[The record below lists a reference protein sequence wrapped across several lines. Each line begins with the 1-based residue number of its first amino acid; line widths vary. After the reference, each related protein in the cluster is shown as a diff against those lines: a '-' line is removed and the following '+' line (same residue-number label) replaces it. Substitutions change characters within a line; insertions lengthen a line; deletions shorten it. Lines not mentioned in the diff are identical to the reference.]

1 MKSKDLEKMSPAREA
16 LQKALREQNADDA
29 AAAFNQLLDEAL
41 ATARRDY
48 EELKDE
54 RDAQALAARGVRQ
67 LTTQEREYWQKFGE
81 CAKSDDPKQALTNA
95 NLVLPKTVVEAVF
108 DELQTQHPL
117 LSAIDFT
124 ATAGQYSLIIGKNA
138 EQSATWGDLCDS
150 IVTELMAGFVEV
162 SGTLCKLTAFLPVCK
177 AMIDL
182 GPEWLDRY
190 AREVLYEAWAN
201 GLEAGIVAGDGNK
214 KPIGMVRKVGDGVTV
229 TGGAYPKKT
238 AIAVTSFSAETVG
251 KLLSMLAVDAD
262 GKPRR
267 VQDVILLVNP
277 QDYYQLVIP
286 ATSIM
291 APDGTYRQ
299 DVMPSP
305 MRIIQTAALSKGEA
319 VIGIAP
325 RYFAALGSARD
336 GRIEYSDHAKFLEDK
351 RVYIVKGY
359 ANGMPKDNN
368 AFLLLDISGLRPLA
382 YRVEVE
388 DQRTKSN
395 VATLSALNIGGLS
408 LTPAFAA
415 ATLTY
420 TATTSNASDTVT
432 ALPADAAAD
441 IEVKVGDN
449 VVANGSTVTW
459 ATGANTVK
467 VKVTAEDG
475 TTTKTYTVTVTKS

>member
-1 MKSKDLEKMSPAREA
+1 M
-16 LQKALREQNADDA
+16 
-29 AAAFNQLLDEAL
+29 
-41 ATARRDY
+41 
-48 EELKDE
+48 
-54 RDAQALAARGVRQ
+54 
-67 LTTQEREYWQKFGE
+67 
-81 CAKSDDPKQALTNA
+81 
-95 NLVLPKTVVEAVF
+95 
-108 DELQTQHPL
+108 
-117 LSAIDFT
+117 
-124 ATAGQYSLIIGKNA
+124 
-138 EQSATWGDLCDS
+138 
-150 IVTELMAGFVEV
+150 
-162 SGTLCKLTAFLPVCK
+162 
-177 AMIDL
+177 
-182 GPEWLDRY
+182 
-190 AREVLYEAWAN
+190 LYEAWAN

-267 VQDVILLVNP
+267 VEDVILLVNP

-319 VIGIAP
+319 VIGMAP
-325 RYFAALGSARD
+325 RYFAALGSAKD

-351 RVYIVKGY
+351 RVYIIKGY

-408 LTPAFAA
+408 LSPAFAA

-449 VVANGSTVTW
+449 VVANGSAVTW

-475 TTTKTYTVTVTKS
+475 TTTKTYTITVTKS